1 MFINGM
7 MTNTEVLPGP
17 GRRRR
22 WTPAEKLGIIAE
34 TREPGVTVSLVA
46 RRYGIAPNQ
55 IFLWRRLAN
64 QGALKAAPSDEE
76 VSRVPDY
83 HGLVDQVRE
92 LQRLLGKK
100 TLEAEML
107 REALDHANGKKQF
120 VRAISHAMV
129 ADVSP

>member
-7 MTNTEVLPGP
+7 MAKSEVLPGP

-64 QGALKAAPSDEE
+64 QGALKATHSDEE
-76 VSRVPDY
+76 MTRIPDY

-107 REALDHANGKKQF
+107 KEALDHASGSKKQYM
-120 VRAISHAMV
+120 RPPALANDHSQ
-129 ADVSP
+129 